1 MTNNPSRIPMTEYYF
16 DNKRPKVPS
25 KQVLTEVMHDVPDD
39 YEGEY
44 ANPDWRNVKNTE
56 KPL

>member
-1 MTNNPSRIPMTEYYF
+1 MTEYYF
-16 DNKRPKVPS
+16 DNKRPKVPTRKVIS
-25 KQVLTEVMHDVPDD
+25 EVMHDTPDD

-44 ANPDWRNVKNTE
+44 DNVDWRNVKNSE